1 MIDWN
6 KIPSQYQSEPVNH
19 FRISKV
25 FSDGIYTEL
34 LDTYLH
40 TWGLTTKG
48 FYDPSVT
55 YPNVWQNLYDYVM
68 ETRNVVPELIHDHLE
83 EDLHQDY
90 IITNLQ
96 LSNHIFPD
104 LAPGELIRGW
114 HRDGSTKYFN
124 MVIYFDDETHGNI
137 EFKNVETEQE
147 KSYLYEPNSAVM
159 WANCDHR
166 VWHQFRNSGSGV
178 RKTLFITWAP
188 NTEEMTQY
196 MLKHDD
202 YNLAE
207 IHQRQLDLQCNKT
220 VTEFSLNNQLP

>member
-1 MIDWN
+1 MIEWN
-6 KIPSQYQSEPVNH
+6 KLSSHYSSEPVNH
-19 FRISKV
+19 FRIQNVFTNKV
-25 FSDGIYTEL
+25 YTEL
-34 LDTYLH
+34 LDTYEQA
-40 TWGLTTKG
+40 WRLTTKG
-48 FYDPSVT
+48 FYDPGVT
-55 YPNVWQNLYDYVM
+55 YPDVWQNLYDYVM
-68 ETRNVVPELIHDHLE
+68 ETRNVVPNLIHNYLDE
-83 EDLHQDY
+83 ELHYDDY

-114 HRDGSTKYFN
+114 HRDGATKYFN
-124 MVIYFDDETHGNI
+124 MVIYFDNETHGNI

-202 YNLAE
+202 HNLAE
-207 IHQRQLDLQCNKT
+207 IHQRQLDLQ
-220 VTEFSLNNQLP
+220 V